1 MVRSSRPDVA
11 VAAPRTRVR
20 TFFEFDV
27 HESSFLFGLDEAK
40 RGGNWVWPAMM
51 LLVERDTYIHTYV
64 DFLCGA
70 YLRA

>member
-1 MVRSSRPDVA
+1 M
-11 VAAPRTRVR
+11 
-20 TFFEFDV
+20 
-27 HESSFLFGLDEAK
+27 FGLDEEK